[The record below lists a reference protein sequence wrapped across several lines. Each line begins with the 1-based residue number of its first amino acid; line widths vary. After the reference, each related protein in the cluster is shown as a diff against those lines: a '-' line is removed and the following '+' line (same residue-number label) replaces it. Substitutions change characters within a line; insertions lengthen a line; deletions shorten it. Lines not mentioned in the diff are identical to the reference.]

1 MPPEFLFL
9 YARLDYACNI
19 FLKKIAAIQQKKNPP
34 IFPPYQG
41 ASRSAKLSRTHS
53 RGRLR
58 HFPGNGV
65 KSVRKKAPFL
75 YLKTAA
81 FQPVFAEF
89 VPVVDKFCLVA
100 YPIAVPA

>member
-19 FLKKIAAIQQKKNPP
+19 FLKKNPP

-75 YLKTAA
+75 HLKTAA